1 MELEKKVS
9 RKEAIAHAATKMF
22 REKGYPATSMRD
34 LASELGIEAAS
45 LYSHIK
51 SKEEILHKVCFRM
64 AQNFFLAIAEIDT
77 IETTAT
83 EKLRKSI
90 AAHVRVLTE
99 DTHASVVFLQEW
111 KHLSEPYLSDF
122 MKMREEYEQRFRTI
136 ILQGQLTGEF
146 KHMDEKFAVLTILS
160 SLNWIPN
167 WYKEYGKLNPEQIGL
182 ELSGMVITGLK
193 NQ

>member
-1 MELEKKVS
+1 MEIEKKVS
-9 RKEAIAHAATKMF
+9 RKEAIASAATKMF

-34 LASELGIEAAS
+34 LAAELGIEAAS

-51 SKEEILHKVCFRM
+51 SKEEILHTVCFRM
-64 AQNFFLAIAEIDT
+64 AQNFFLATAEIDT

-99 DTHASVVFLQEW
+99 DTNSSVVFLQEW

-122 MKMREEYEQRFRTI
+122 VKMREEYEQRFRNI
-136 ILQGQLTGEF
+136 ILQGQMTGEF
-146 KHMDEKFAVLTILS
+146 KQMDEKFAVLTILS

-167 WYKEYGKLNPEQIGL
+167 WFKEYGKLNAEQIGV
-182 ELSGMVITGLK
+182 ELSGMVLTGLRK
-193 NQ
+193 S